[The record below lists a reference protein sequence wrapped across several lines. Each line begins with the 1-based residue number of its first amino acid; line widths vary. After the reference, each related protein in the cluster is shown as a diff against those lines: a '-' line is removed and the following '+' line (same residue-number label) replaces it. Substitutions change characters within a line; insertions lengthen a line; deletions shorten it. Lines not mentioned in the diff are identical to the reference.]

1 MMGEVEAKKDKITR
15 HDLRH
20 DRHTVSLLT
29 DHLVFSPK
37 YRGKVLLGEVAEA
50 AEEIIREN
58 CKELDI
64 EVIDMAVSV
73 DHVHL
78 FIRYPPKYS
87 VSWIAKR
94 LKGRSS
100 KLLRDKFQHL
110 REWCPDHLWAPS
122 CYHGSV
128 GHGWEVVEKYIS
140 GQKGLEKKDDI
151 RGERGEGRG
160 ERYSYEKADTVPVV
174 VVDEEEKKVHK
185 MWYITLYNKLFG
197 GEHQK

>member
-1 MMGEVEAKKDKITR
+1 MGEVEAKKDMVTR
-15 HDLRH
+15 RDLRH

-50 AEEIIREN
+50 AEEIIRKT

-64 EVIDMAVSV
+64 EVIDLAVSV

-78 FIRYPPKYS
+78 FIKYPPKYS

-94 LKGRSS
+94 IKGRSS
-100 KLLRDKFQHL
+100 KLLRDRFPQLK
-110 REWCPDHLWAPS
+110 EWCPGHLWAPS

-140 GQKGLEKKDDI
+140 GQKG
-151 RGERGEGRG
+151 
-160 ERYSYEKADTVPVV
+160 YEKADTAPVI
-174 VVDEEEKKVHK
+174 DEEKEKLRAHK
-185 MWYITLYNKLFG
+185 TWYTSLYNKLFG
-197 GEHQK
+197 GKYQE